1 MIWRDMIQQRIAC
14 SRKGSC
20 FHTAVVISGMLCCP
34 ALEIPDI
41 LVGCCHPCVVFN
53 NILQL
58 RLLSVSQVFDKALTE
73 TTFCEIYAE
82 LCYQLN
88 NRLPSFEPEVH
99 DGRKRPTTFRCA
111 VPSLHA
117 LTAQAGSAVLA

>member
-1 MIWRDMIQQRIAC
+1 M
-14 SRKGSC
+14 G
-20 FHTAVVISGMLCCP
+20 
-34 ALEIPDI
+34 
-41 LVGCCHPCVVFN
+41 
-53 NILQL
+53 
-58 RLLSVSQVFDKALTE
+58 LLQVFDKALTE

-111 VPSLHA
+111 AWPLPALMPEPCPVVLAWPHLLAHQTQFCSLCSQHA
-117 LTAQAGSAVLA
+117 CSCSSLTA